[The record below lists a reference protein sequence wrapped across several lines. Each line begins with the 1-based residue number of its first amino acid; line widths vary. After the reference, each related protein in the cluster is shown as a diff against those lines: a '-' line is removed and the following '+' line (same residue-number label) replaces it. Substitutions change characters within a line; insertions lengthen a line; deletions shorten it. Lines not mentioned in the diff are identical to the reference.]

1 MSSGPGETPQSVPFQ
16 PIPPITHVF
25 TPTEIAFIQ
34 NMMVTTPSGF
44 MKGCGQAGG
53 FDMSIRLLGMA
64 CLALTDINLTPPCT
78 QYTLNTL
85 PPQLQCLIT
94 LGSQYYMMLMMMAG
108 FSLIDINYNDN
119 GFSLSVDRA
128 AKISAAADK
137 IKEQWEKQ
145 IMNFKHCL
153 LLHNGGV
160 GLGTPRYQSNIGRF
174 IGMLGNGAFGWGIP

>member
-1 MSSGPGETPQSVPFQ
+1 
-16 PIPPITHVF
+16 
-25 TPTEIAFIQ
+25 
-34 NMMVTTPSGF
+34 MMVITPSGF
-44 MKGCGQAGG
+44 MKGCNSSG
-53 FDMSIRLLGMA
+53 FDTNIRLLGMA
-64 CLALTDINLTPPCT
+64 CLALTDLNLTPPCT
-78 QYTLNTL
+78 QYTLNTI

-94 LGSQYYMMLMMMAG
+94 LGAQYYMMLMMMAG

-128 AKISAAADK
+128 TKISAAADK

-145 IMNFKHCL
+145 IINFKHCL
-153 LLHNGGV
+153 LLHNGGM